1 MLDENVKNMIF
12 ITKKFIPSV
21 KTNAM
26 KQLLLLLLVI
36 FTGGLSAQ
44 ITIDQGD
51 MPSIGDNIPRKS
63 DTMTVHPGP
72 GGSGANQTWNFV
84 ATSAFVINENT
95 SIVSVASTLNGNQFS
110 SSNMAMTSDNA
121 SYLYFNNSAQSFT
134 TQGFA
139 GDLLGTGVINVNFAS
154 ALTLHQFPRT
164 YGSTFTDTYGLN
176 VTVPGASFNPLIS
189 QINFRRISNVVD
201 ETDGWGQITTPFGTY
216 NVLRVKRTE
225 IFTDSI
231 FALPI
236 FPPTW
241 QLVSTNTDTTQNYS
255 WFAKDGKLAV
265 AEMSFDSLG
274 VPKIFKW
281 TELPGLGVGLEEEN
295 NILSISPNPFADVII
310 IEGLLNGEVFLND
323 ASGREINV
331 NQAID
336 GSEITLFVNDLPS
349 GVYYVKTTSSKLNNC
364 YKLIKL

>member
-1 MLDENVKNMIF
+1 MIF

-44 ITIDQGD
+44 IIIDQGD

>member
-1 MLDENVKNMIF
+1 M
-12 ITKKFIPSV
+12 
-21 KTNAM
+21 KTT
-26 KQLLLLLLVI
+26 LLLLLTIVSS
-36 FTGGLSAQ
+36 GLSAQ
-44 ITIDQGD
+44 ITIDQSD

-95 SIVSVASTLNGNQFS
+95 SVVSVASTPNGNQFS
-110 SSNMAMTSDNA
+110 SSNMAMTNDNA

-154 ALTLHQFPRT
+154 SLTLHQFPRT

-176 VTVPGASFNPLIS
+176 VTVPGASFNPIIS
-189 QINFRRISNVVD
+189 QINFRRTTNVVD

-265 AEMSFDSLG
+265 AEMSFDTLG
-274 VPKIFKW
+274 LPKIFKW
-281 TELPGLGVGLEEEN
+281 TELPGIGLGFEEQALDE
-295 NILSISPNPFADVII
+295 ISVYPNPATDILYIETKQGMAYENLNLLIYNQFGSLISNEKLNTSIGKKELSVGDYE
-310 IEGLLNGEVFLND
+310 EGLYHW
-323 ASGREINV
+323 EIRSEES
-331 NQAID
+331 AILQR
-336 GSEITLFVNDLPS
+336 GKIVI
-349 GVYYVKTTSSKLNNC
+349 VR
-364 YKLIKL
+364 